1 MAKGK
6 EVGRFAHKWT
16 SITLLPGPAGS
27 TLSQANVE
35 GTATGYGTVHG
46 TATFVGGKSGTYSAN
61 WAAFLDNGDQ
71 LSGTSNGSY
80 ESVGTHV
87 WATKEIVNVS
97 DGTHVY
103 SEGKIDLA
111 KHSWIGELFDWE

>member
-1 MAKGK
+1 M
-6 EVGRFAHKWT
+6 
-16 SITLLPGPAGS
+16 
-27 TLSQANVE
+27 
-35 GTATGYGTVHG
+35 
-46 TATFVGGKSGTYSAN
+46 GGKSGTYSAN

-80 ESVGTHV
+80 ESVGKHV

-97 DGTHVY
+97 DGTRVY

-111 KHSWIGELFDWE
+111 KHSWIGELFDSE